1 MQIIL
6 VLILLLTPSF
16 GYTDTE
22 AVTEKEFKALEEKV
36 ERLRKDIP
44 KLKGDK
50 SFDAHGVKKQGLRN
64 PYHHKKGFHFE
75 SQDG

>member
-36 ERLRKDIP
+36 E
-44 KLKGDK
+44 
-50 SFDAHGVKKQGLRN
+50 VKEG
-64 PYHHKKGFHFE
+64 YT
-75 SQDG
+75 